1 MNLILLLFPFSTAAP
16 NSASVPV
23 SKQDDSD
30 IWLITYEGGTSMTA
44 VDFGSVEQ
52 RKRGLSPLSLLLE
65 GSEVNRIP

>member
-1 MNLILLLFPFSTAAP
+1 MNLILLLFPFSTEP

-23 SKQDDSD
+23 SKQEDSD

-52 RKRGLSPLSLLLE
+52 RKRGLS
-65 GSEVNRIP
+65 VF